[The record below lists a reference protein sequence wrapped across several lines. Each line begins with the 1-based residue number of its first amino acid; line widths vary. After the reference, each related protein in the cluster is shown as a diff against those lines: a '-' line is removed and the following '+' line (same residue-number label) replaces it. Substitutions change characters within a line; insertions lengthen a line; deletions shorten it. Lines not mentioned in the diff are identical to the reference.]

1 MTNETKAAL
10 WYDDYYRRIATDIC
24 PWNEFLLPELADAL
38 KPDHK
43 LVELGCGQGHVL
55 QYISETKLLLQE
67 NIYGIDQ
74 SQVAVDF
81 VRAHIPKANLSVGD
95 LHQLNLPAG
104 NFDFCLLMET
114 IEHLTD
120 PLPVLDKINSLLKED
135 GVLYLSFPNY
145 LHLPWL
151 VVRILAEKL
160 DKPNWIKLQP
170 VDKIYTIFTIK
181 RFMRAAGFELEKS
194 IGTTYCLPMPW
205 PWLRRLERPPLTR
218 ALNAL
223 GLWWISFHPIMKFR
237 KIRKRN

>member
-1 MTNETKAAL
+1 MTNEIKAAL

-38 KPDHK
+38 KPK
-43 LVELGCGQGHVL
+43 NTLIELGCGQGHVL
-55 QYISETKLLLQE
+55 QYISETHLLPQE
-67 NIYGIDQ
+67 NIHGIDQ

-81 VRAHIPKANLSVGD
+81 VRARIPKANLHAGD
-95 LHQLNLPAG
+95 LHQLNLPPEH
-104 NFDFCLLMET
+104 FDFCLLMET
-114 IEHLTD
+114 IEHLTE
-120 PLPVLDKINSLLKED
+120 PLPVLDKINSILKPD

-160 DKPNWIKLQP
+160 NKPNWIQLQP
-170 VDKIYTIFTIK
+170 VDKIYTVFTIIK
-181 RFMRAAGFELEKS
+181 FMRNAGFELEKG

-223 GLWWISFHPIMKFR
+223 GLWRFSFHPIMKFR
-237 KIRKRN
+237 KISKRN

>member
-1 MTNETKAAL
+1 MTNEMKAAL

-24 PWNEFLLPELADAL
+24 PWNEFLLPELADTL
-38 KPDHK
+38 KPKHT
-43 LVELGCGQGHVL
+43 LIELGCGQGHVL
-55 QYISETKLLLQE
+55 QYISETKLLPQE

-74 SQVAVDF
+74 SQVAIDF
-81 VRAHIPKANLSVGD
+81 VHARIPNANLNAGD
-95 LHQLNLPAG
+95 LHLLNLSPE

-120 PLPVLDKINSLLKED
+120 PLPVLNKINSILKPD

-160 DKPNWIKLQP
+160 NKPNWIQLQP
-170 VDKIYTIFTIK
+170 VDKIYSVFTIIK
-181 RFMRAAGFELEKS
+181 FMRNSGFELEKG

-218 ALNAL
+218 VLNAL

-237 KIRKRN
+237 KVVKRS

>member
-1 MTNETKAAL
+1 MKTKNKDAS
-10 WYDDYYRRIATDIC
+10 WYDEFYEKPIVDMA
-24 PWNEFLLPELADAL
+24 PWNEFLLPELAATL
-38 KPDHK
+38 KPTNK

-55 QYISETKLLLQE
+55 QYISAAKLLPQE

-120 PLPVLDKINSLLKED
+120 PLPVLHKINSLLKDD
-135 GVLYLSFPNY
+135 GVLYLSFPNF
-145 LHLPWL
+145 LHFPWL
-151 VVRILAEKL
+151 VVRILSEKL
-160 DKPNWIKLQP
+160 NKPNWIKLQP
-170 VDKIYTIFTIK
+170 VDKIYTIFTVRK
-181 RFMRAAGFELEKS
+181 FLRTAGFELEKS

-218 ALNAL
+218 AFNAL

-237 KIRKRN
+237 KVSGRN

>member
-10 WYDDYYRRIATDIC
+10 WYDEYYRRVATDIC
-24 PWNEFLLPELADAL
+24 PWNEFLLPELAAAL
-38 KPDHK
+38 KPGQK
-43 LVELGCGQGHVL
+43 LVELGCGQGHIL
-55 QYISETKLLLQE
+55 QYIAETKLLPPE
-67 NIYGIDQ
+67 NIYGIDH

-81 VRAHIPKANLSVGD
+81 VRTRIPGANLSVGD
-95 LHQLNLPAG
+95 LHQLDLPAES
-104 NFDFCLLMET
+104 FDFCLLMET

-120 PLPVLDKINSLLKED
+120 PLPVLEKINSLLKKD

-151 VVRILAEKL
+151 VMRILAEKL
-160 DKPNWIKLQP
+160 NRPNWVRLQP

-181 RFMRAAGFELEKS
+181 KFLRSAGFELEKS

-223 GLWWISFHPIMKFR
+223 GLWGISFHPVMKFR
-237 KIRKRN
+237 KVSRRS